1 MSNSNSRN
9 NQSNMDPTQ
18 LRLKQIAGHIRKP
31 QQTDYPIPHY
41 ASTTSTTRLQDKV
54 AIITGCNSER
64 GIGRAAATAF
74 AANGAK
80 AIIIADLE
88 SSNLNTWAE
97 EIGKRYPNTTVEW
110 KQFDASGESLFAC
123 V

>member
-1 MSNSNSRN
+1 MSNRN
-9 NQSNMDPTQ
+9 NQNNMDPAQ
-18 LRLKQIAGHIRKP
+18 LRLKQITSHIRKP

-41 ASTTSTTRLQDKV
+41 ASTASTTRLQDKI

-64 GIGRAAATAF
+64 GIGRAAAMAF
-74 AANGAK
+74 AASGAK
-80 AIIIADLE
+80 AIVIADLE

-97 EIGKRYPNTTVEW
+97 EIRTRYINTTVEW
-110 KQFDASGESLFAC
+110 KQFDASGESSLAR